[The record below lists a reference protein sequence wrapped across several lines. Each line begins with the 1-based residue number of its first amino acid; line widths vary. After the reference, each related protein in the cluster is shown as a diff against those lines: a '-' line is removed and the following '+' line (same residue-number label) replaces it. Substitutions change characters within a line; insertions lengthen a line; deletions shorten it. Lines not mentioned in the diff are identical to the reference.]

1 MRLHE
6 VTVQNYRSITQ
17 LTRFDVGDLTT
28 LVGPNNEGKSNL
40 LRALA
45 LGMEVIKRWPIAAQQ
60 GGTRSELTGPGARY
74 VMRGSMIQT
83 AGFGGDDRLGRYDWQ
98 RDYPLDKQEISGSQ
112 PTVIRL
118 LFKMEDTEISEF
130 QAETSIRNNG
140 DLPVEIRLTRTTA
153 ALGIVKPGKGA
164 ATHRAKANVISRFI
178 SNHLKFVSIPAVR
191 TSEQA
196 QALVNDLARLK
207 LRTLTKS
214 DEYVELATKMNEL
227 RRTALSQ
234 IEEGLTVSVKEYLP
248 SIRRVTFQPADVE
261 EADAVND
268 VTIDDGAVTSITSKG
283 DGIKSLLT
291 MALIHELAK
300 ENARNESFILAV
312 DEPEAHLHPNSVHE
326 LQQLFIDLSSTQQV
340 ILATHN
346 PIFVNRERPHSNILV
361 LGNKAQPARSV
372 TQIREAIGVRLYDN
386 LDSAETVVLVEG
398 LTDETTLPAV
408 LGAMNPDWRSRF
420 ATGTVVF
427 KATKGTGKLRTAI
440 QREKSTLCRIIVV
453 LDGDEAGRAEARN
466 LETGNLIPSQ
476 NVFLLG
482 RHSKRVSE
490 LEDLLQPSVYL
501 SELTQTFGRPFT
513 EAHFNRMDRKWSD
526 NLEQAATVLGIP
538 DAGKTLTDK
547 AKVAVAEAVRMGNTS
562 DMVYEDSRETL
573 NALGTLIFPPR

>member
-17 LTRFDVGDLTT
+17 LTRFSVGDLTT

-45 LGMEVIKRWPIAAQQ
+45 LGMEVIQRWQYGAQRP
-60 GGTRSELTGPGARY
+60 GLSKSELVGPGARY
-74 VMRGSMIQT
+74 VMRGPTRISSPL
-83 AGFGGDDRLGRYDWQ
+83 GEDRLGRYEWS
-98 RDYPLDKQEISGSQ
+98 RDYPLDKQDISGSQ

-118 LFKMEDTEISEF
+118 LFRMEDAEIIDF
-130 QAETSIRNNG
+130 QTQTGIKNNG

-214 DEYVELATKMNEL
+214 EKYVELAAEMNEL
-227 RRTALSQ
+227 RGEALAE
-234 IEEGLTVSVKEYLP
+234 IEKGLTRSVKAYLP
-248 SIRRVTFQPADVE
+248 SVNRITFLPADVE
-261 EADAVND
+261 EADAVDD
-268 VTIDDGAVTSITSKG
+268 VHIDDGAVTSITSKG
-283 DGIKSLLT
+283 DGIKSLVT

-300 ENARNESFILAV
+300 ENARSESFILAV
-312 DEPEAHLHPNSVHE
+312 DEPEAHLHPNTVHE
-326 LQQLFIDLSSTQQV
+326 LQQLFLDLSSSQQV

-346 PIFVNRERPHSNILV
+346 PIFVNRERPDSNILV
-361 LGNKAQPARSV
+361 LGNKAQPARSIS
-372 TQIREAIGVRLYDN
+372 QIRDAIGVRLYDN

-398 LTDETTLPAV
+398 LTDESILPHLLGSINDNLRMAV
-408 LGAMNPDWRSRF
+408 AS
-420 ATGTVVF
+420 GTVIF
-427 KATKGTGKLRTAI
+427 KATKGTGKLRSFI
-440 QREKSTLCRIIVV
+440 QREKSTLCRIVVV
-453 LDGDEAGRAEARN
+453 LDSDGAGKEEAHQ
-466 LETGNLIPSQ
+466 LEMENFISSK

-482 RHSKRVSE
+482 VHNKKNSE
-490 LEDLLQPSVYL
+490 LEDIIRPEVYL
-501 SELTQTFGRPFT
+501 QALSDHFNRPFT
-513 EAHFNRMDRKWSD
+513 TSHFQRKDRKWSE
-526 NLEQAATVLGIP
+526 NLAQAASVLGIA
-538 DAGKTLTDK
+538 DTGKPLLEK
-547 AKVAVAEAVRMGNTS
+547 AKIAVADAVRIH
-562 DMVYEDSRETL
+562 DSNDIPVPEAHETL
-573 NALGTLIFPPR
+573 AALAKVISPEN